1 MKAVRKL
8 LAVPAVFGAICAAAH
23 AADDKT
29 ETQNKQRDKQEF
41 GAHERPWAQE
51 YSMDPDTTVPG
62 IAESKTRI
70 EEALQNPEGASAKTI
85 NARLVNTQAALEAI
99 REERLRLDEERR
111 ALADARALAEAAG
124 RRVQEEMAQL
134 KVLRDDVAALI
145 DELERKEDENIAR
158 VVELVSNLSAKNAA
172 RILAENDPRFVV
184 QVLDAL
190 DSRITADI
198 LGRMETDRAQEIIGY
213 IASRGRPGE
222 DDPAIQ
228 GL

>member
-1 MKAVRKL
+1 M
-8 LAVPAVFGAICAAAH
+8 AVPAILSAVCAAAQ

-51 YSMDPDTTVPG
+51 YSMDPDDATVPG
-62 IAESKTRI
+62 IAESKARI
-70 EEALQNPEGASAKTI
+70 EEALQNPEGAAAKTI

-99 REERLRLDEERR
+99 REERLRLDEERQ

>member
-1 MKAVRKL
+1 MKTGRTL
-8 LAVPAVFGAICAAAH
+8 LAVPAILSAVCAAAQ

-99 REERLRLDEERR
+99 REERLRLDEERQ
-111 ALADARALAEAAG
+111 ALADARALAEATG

-158 VVELVSNLSAKNAA
+158 VVELVSNLSAKDAA
-172 RILAENDPRFVV
+172 RILAKNDPRFVV

-198 LGRMETDRAQEIIGY
+198 LGRMETGRAQEIIGY